1 MYIPYKSNAIG
12 RILSWD
18 VNTELNITVSRGEGC
33 RSQADTRIYSAVRCR
48 PCPDN
53 NIFPPTKPLHEHGGW
68 HPSILRAPR
77 KELEPVSFLWHL
89 TQNKTDAY
97 VFITKALEG
106 RHSVCHI
113 PGSWWLFSF
122 AHLRRI
128 SMALLLA
135 QNGDCA
141 GRDGGESFLV
151 TLFLRVYKYSLAG
164 AGSSHK
170 MATHA
175 SLPPAVPSLLTSLP
189 AQQIPIINPSLWKPG
204 VIQIHLL
211 QCLIH
216 PLLQDTGFRVFYEM
230 HFTAFIIQDILQ
242 HFMAAF
248 YKILS
253 NIM

>member
-1 MYIPYKSNAIG
+1 MSTLNW
-12 RILSWD
+12 ILLW
-18 VNTELNITVSRGEGC
+18 
-33 RSQADTRIYSAVRCR
+33 AVV
-48 PCPDN
+48 
-53 NIFPPTKPLHEHGGW
+53 
-68 HPSILRAPR
+68 RAVEVR
-77 KELEPVSFLWHL
+77 
-89 TQNKTDAY
+89 Q
-97 VFITKALEG
+97 
-106 RHSVCHI
+106 I
-113 PGSWWLFSF
+113 PGSIVLWGADL
-122 AHLRRI
+122 AHTTTSSLQQSP
-128 SMALLLA
+128 SMNTVVGIHPSWEPQGRSWSQFLSCGTLHRTRQTCMYLLLRHWKA
-135 QNGDCA
+135 DIAFATFQEA
-141 GRDGGESFLV
+141 DGYLALPRWEGFLWLCSLPRMVIVLGGMLV

-164 AGSSHK
+164 AGSLHK

-175 SLPPAVPSLLTSLP
+175 SLPPAFPSLLTSLP